1 MNQFY
6 KSLTYLLFI
15 LVSSSAFAQGLT
27 TSSISGE
34 VYDMMAEPLPGA
46 SVIAIHEPTGTKYG
60 VATLPDGSFKIPNMK
75 VGGPYNIT
83 VSFVGFIPETLQ
95 LEKLQ
100 LGENFSFTIALM
112 EESTTLGEVEVV
124 ASRNDD
130 AEQTGAATYVKGEQL
145 RELPSIARSQQDFT
159 RLTPQSDGLS
169 FGGRNNLYNNF
180 SLDGSV
186 FNNSYGLDVPT
197 PGGQTGAQP
206 VSLDAIDQ
214 IQVSLAP
221 FDVRQGG
228 FTGAGINAVT
238 RSGTNEISASAYHFF
253 RNENFVG
260 DQVSGTSVPN
270 LDFKT
275 NTSGFRVG
283 GPIIKN
289 KLFFFVNG
297 EIERRNE
304 LATGF
309 VAGTSENQGDPNAAT
324 VSESDIIAV
333 QQHLRNNWGYDPG
346 AYQGYFHETYN
357 DKILLKLDWNIN
369 DKNNFSIR
377 YNYLK
382 SWKDILPHPEALG
395 GRSPEPFRLAFENS
409 SYRIH
414 NNINSVIAELN
425 TQFSNKLFNKLVVGY
440 SAFRDYR
447 EPKSAPFPTIDI
459 LNDRG
464 QVAIYAGSEFFSTEN
479 RLDQDIFQIND
490 NLTFIRDKHMITVGT
505 NFEYF
510 AFENSFNLF
519 YYPWVTA
526 FSVQDF
532 LNDDFVYFAGDPN
545 AQTGDF
551 NQDVIESNK
560 NPLNITNVKV
570 AQWALYVQ
578 DEISVSNKLNLTA
591 GLRVD
596 IPLYFSDINGD
607 PRVDNYD
614 GWVDENGNPA
624 SFNASEWPDSKLLWS
639 PRLGFNYK
647 PLETDKIVL
656 RGGTGIFTG
665 RIPFVWLGNQA
676 ANARF
681 LPGYTFQV
689 NATAEDFRF
698 PQVWKTNLAVD
709 YKTDNNWEFTGEILY
724 GKDVNAVV
732 HRNYN
737 MNVPTERLSGT
748 GDERLIFTDFSDVNI
763 YSSEPDAVTFLD
775 AGAILLDN
783 TNKGYQFNVTGQ
795 VKKAFDNG
803 LNFMAAYTYLD
814 SRDLTS
820 IPAEIAADAFQRN
833 VVAGNP
839 NNPDYS
845 WSRYGMEHRF
855 IASLNYGKTY
865 ANDKFRTSIGMF
877 YEIGSGGRYNMVYAT
892 APDATASINGDN
904 ITFNDLIYIPAN
916 QNDINFGTVDGT
928 GVGIEAANAA
938 EQWAALDAYISEND
952 YLDSRRGDYFE
963 RNGGQLPWFAQL
975 DIKILQ
981 DFNFLTNGKTNTI
994 QLSVDILNFGNMINS
1009 DWGVRQIL
1017 QTNAPITYTGTDNNN
1032 VPYFNFDTDLQNNYN
1047 DNVSLVSKWQMQIGV
1062 RYIFN

>member
-6 KSLTYLLFI
+6 KLLTLLLFVFI
-15 LVSSSAFAQGLT
+15 SGSAFAQGLT
-27 TSSISGE
+27 TSSMSGE
-34 VYDMMAEPLPGA
+34 VYDMTAEPLPGA
-46 SVIAIHEPTGTKYG
+46 TVIAIHEPTGTQYG

-75 VGGPYNIT
+75 IGGPYRIT
-83 VSFVGFIPETLQ
+83 VTFVGFIQEQ
-95 LEKLQ
+95 LYVEKLQ

-112 EESTTLGEVEVV
+112 EESTSLGEVEVV
-124 ASRNDD
+124 ASKSDD
-130 AEQTGAATYVKGEQL
+130 AEKTGAATYVKGEQL

-159 RLTPQSDGLS
+159 RLTPQSDGFS
-169 FGGRNNLYNNF
+169 FGGRNSLYNNF

-214 IQVSLAP
+214 IQVSMAP

-238 RSGTNEISASAYHFF
+238 RSGTNEISASVYHFF

-260 DQVSGTSVPN
+260 EKVSDVKVPN
-270 LDFKT
+270 LDFST

-297 EIERRNE
+297 ELERRNE
-304 LATGF
+304 LATGY
-309 VAGTSENQGDPNAAT
+309 VASNSENQGDPNATT

-333 QQHLRNNWGYDPG
+333 QNHFRNQYNYDPG

-357 DKILLKLDWNIN
+357 DKILIKLDWSIN

-395 GRSPEPFRLAFENS
+395 GRAPEPFRLAFENA
-409 SYRIH
+409 SYRIN
-414 NNINSVIAELN
+414 NNINSIIGELN
-425 TQFSNKLFNKLVVGY
+425 SQLSNNLFNKLVVGY
-440 SAFRDYR
+440 SAFRDFR
-447 EPKSAPFPTIDI
+447 DPKTKNFPTINI
-459 LNDRG
+459 LDENG
-464 QVAIYAGSEFFSTEN
+464 QIAIFAGSELFSTEN
-479 RLDQDIFQIND
+479 VLNQDVFQIND
-490 NLTFIRDKHMITVGT
+490 NLTIVKDKHMFTVGT

-510 AFENSFNLF
+510 SFENSFNLF
-519 YYPWVTA
+519 YYPQYFA
-526 FSVQDF
+526 ASVDDF
-532 LNDDFVYFAGDPN
+532 LNNTYVDAGVIDDFTPIIDDA
-545 AQTGDF
+545 
-551 NQDVIESNK
+551 NQK
-560 NPLNITNVKV
+560 PLNITNVEV
-570 AQWALYVQ
+570 AQWAIYGQ
-578 DEISVSNKLNLTA
+578 DEFTVNSKFKLTA
-591 GLRVD
+591 GLRID

-607 PRVDNYD
+607 PRVDGYD

-624 SFNASEWPDSKLLWS
+624 EFKASEWPDSKVLWS
-639 PRLGFNYK
+639 PRVGFNYK
-647 PLETDKIVL
+647 PLETNKLTV

-676 ANARF
+676 GNARF
-681 LPGYTFQV
+681 TPGYTFQV
-689 NATAEDFRF
+689 NSTADDFKF
-698 PQVWKTNLAVD
+698 PQVWKTNLAID
-709 YKTDNNWEFTGEILY
+709 YSTDNNWTFTGELLY

-748 GDERLIFTDFSDVNI
+748 GDDRLIFTDFSDVNI
-763 YSSEPDAVTFLD
+763 YSTDPDSETFLD

-783 TNKGYQFNVTGQ
+783 TSKGYQFNVTGQ
-795 VKKAFDNG
+795 VSKSFENG

-814 SRDLTS
+814 SKDLTS

-845 WSRYGMEHRF
+845 WSRYGMEHRL
-855 IASLNYGKTY
+855 IASFNYAKSY
-865 ANDKFRTSIGMF
+865 SKDKFRTSIGMF

-892 APDATASINGDN
+892 APDAAASINGDN
-904 ITFNDLIYIPAN
+904 IAFNDLIYIPAN
-916 QNDINFGTVDGT
+916 SSDINFGTVDVNGA
-928 GVGIEAANAA
+928 GVEAADAA
-938 EQWAALDAYISEND
+938 QQWAALDAFISSND
-952 YLDSRRGDYFE
+952 YLDSRRGKYFE
-963 RNGGQLPWFAQL
+963 RNGGQLPWFAQM
-975 DIKILQ
+975 DIKFLQ
-981 DFNFLTNGKTNTI
+981 DFNFIAAGKTNTI
-994 QLSVDILNFGNMINS
+994 QLSVDILNFGNLLNS

-1017 QTNAPITYTGTDNNN
+1017 STNSPITYTGTDNNN
-1032 VPYFNFDTDLQNNYN
+1032 VPYFNFNTDLKDSYT